1 MASSSHST
9 LTEDQVALLREKVL
23 AHVATVMPDGSPHVT
38 PVWVDTDGE
47 AVLFNTAK
55 GRLKYRNLSRDPR
68 VAISLSAK
76 DNDYRTVVMRGRAEF
91 IEEGAD
97 AHIDRLAKKYLGADS
112 YPGRQPGEVRVTVRV
127 VPETI
132 HRRG

>member
-1 MASSSHST
+1 MTDQPHPT
-9 LTEDQVALLREKVL
+9 LTDDQVALLRDKVL
-23 AHVATVMPDGSPHVT
+23 AHVATVMPDGSPQVT

-68 VAISLSAK
+68 VAISVSAK
-76 DNDYRTVVMRGRAEF
+76 DNDYRTVVLRGRAEF

-112 YPGRQPGEVRVTVRV
+112 YPGRKPGEVRVTVRV
-127 VPETI
+127 VPQTI
-132 HRRG
+132 FRRG

>member
-1 MASSSHST
+1 VTDQPHPT
-9 LTEDQVALLREKVL
+9 LTDDQVALLREKVL
-23 AHVATVMPDGSPHVT
+23 AHVATVMPDGSPQVT

-47 AVLFNTAK
+47 AVLFNTSK
-55 GRLKYRNLSRDPR
+55 SRLKYRNLSRDPR
-68 VAISLSAK
+68 VALSLSAR

-91 IEEGAD
+91 IDEGAD
-97 AHIDRLAKKYLGADS
+97 AHIDRLAKKYLGVDS
-112 YPGRQPGEVRVTVRV
+112 YPRRQSGEVRVTVRV

>member
-1 MASSSHST
+1 MPSPSHPR

-23 AHVATVMPDGSPHVT
+23 AHVATIMPDGSPQVT

-55 GRLKYRNLSRDPR
+55 GRLKHRNLSRDPR
-68 VAISLSAK
+68 IAISITDRS
-76 DNDYRTVVMRGRAEF
+76 DDYRTVVIRGRAEL
-91 IEEGAD
+91 IDEGAD
-97 AHIDRLAKKYLGADS
+97 ELIDRLAKKYRGLDR
-112 YPGRQPGEVRVTVRV
+112 YPFRQPGEERVTVRV
-127 VPETI
+127 LPESI

>member
-1 MASSSHST
+1 MASSSHPT

-76 DNDYRTVVMRGRAEF
+76 DNDYRTVVMRGRAEI

>member
-1 MASSSHST
+1 MTDHPHPT

-68 VAISLSAK
+68 IAISLSAK
-76 DNDYRTVVMRGRAEF
+76 DNDYRTVVLRGRAEL

-97 AHIDRLAKKYLGADS
+97 AHIDRLAKKYTGADS
-112 YPGRQPGEVRVTVRV
+112 YPNRQPGAVRVTVRV